1 MARFLAAAA
10 AAATGVQ
17 VGSAMVATRV
27 VVDQTGPTSLAL
39 LRYAIGFCCLLPV
52 VWLSAGPVR
61 FARRD
66 VLPMA
71 LLGITQFGILIALLN
86 YGLRFIP
93 SARAALI
100 FATFPLLTMVLAAA
114 LGHERL
120 TLPKILGVL
129 LTIAG
134 VGVALGEKALQGG
147 GAQEWVGELAVFAS
161 ALSGAVCSVLYRPY
175 LRKYPALPVSAFA
188 MLASVGFLAILA
200 AGEGFFASPPRFT
213 PGGWLAIVFIG
224 LSSGVGYYLWL
235 WALGHAPATQ
245 VTVFL
250 ALSPIT
256 AAGLG
261 ALFLGEAISGVSAVG
276 LACVALG
283 LWLAHWRAP
292 AQNGLDVIEH
302 EIGNEKARAV
312 DVPDVPGGVE
322 QEHLED
328 VTVAAGEPAPLIVDG
343 RAILAVAL
351 ERVIQDAL
359 GRGGHE
365 APELG
370 IGAVDA
376 RVLGELGRRVAL
388 RVEADREEDGVPPQ
402 TLLLELCLEI
412 LEGETG
418 QGAPEALRAGRVDE
432 ADD

>member
-39 LRYAIGFCCLLPV
+39 LRYVIGFCCLLPV

-66 VLPMA
+66 VLPIA

-200 AGEGFFASPPRFT
+200 AGEGFFVSPPHFT

-261 ALFLGEAISGVSAVG
+261 ALFLGEAISAVSAVG

-283 LWLAHWRAP
+283 LWLSHWRAP
-292 AQNGLDVIEH
+292 A
-302 EIGNEKARAV
+302 
-312 DVPDVPGGVE
+312 P
-322 QEHLED
+322 
-328 VTVAAGEPAPLIVDG
+328 
-343 RAILAVAL
+343 
-351 ERVIQDAL
+351 
-359 GRGGHE
+359 
-365 APELG
+365 
-370 IGAVDA
+370 
-376 RVLGELGRRVAL
+376 
-388 RVEADREEDGVPPQ
+388 
-402 TLLLELCLEI
+402 
-412 LEGETG
+412 
-418 QGAPEALRAGRVDE
+418 
-432 ADD
+432 